1 MQKVL
6 IIDPA
11 GYLTEELLSRIPIF
25 TEHHLG
31 SLKKPKHV
39 TIDPSY
45 QILTKQL
52 KEEARSPK
60 D

>member
-31 SLKKPKHV
+31 SLKKLKHV